1 MNANSK
7 QHPPTKNKEENWLL
21 EVEIKMVHGQPM
33 GKPNS
38 KDTP

>member
-1 MNANSK
+1 MTS
-7 QHPPTKNKEENWLL
+7 TYKEKKKKKKKSWLL
-21 EVEIKMVHGQPM
+21 QVEAKMVHGQPM